1 MRSLE
6 EQWNAA
12 QKRLEQL
19 MAELPEIEECRRA
32 LQRSALGWDVVHHAS
47 RRSSAWELSGQLQQ
61 RLSTL
66 PRESDEHRKFDQELQ
81 RQHAILAQEEA
92 QIAALLKK
100 GSFANKA
107 DARDARLSEDRVTEL
122 QSRVDTFTD
131 RYQSALELCLE
142 LDALLDRDD
151 STETS
156 AEIDAGSTSRQ

>member
-32 LQRSALGWDVVHHAS
+32 LQRSALGWEVVHHAS

-61 RLSTL
+61 RLSML
-66 PRESDEHRKFDQELQ
+66 PHESDEHGKFDRELQ
-81 RQHAILAQEEA
+81 RQRTVLAQEEA
-92 QIAALLKK
+92 QIATLLKR
-100 GSFANKA
+100 GSFADEA
-107 DARDARLSEDRVTEL
+107 DARDARLGEDRTAEL
-122 QSRVDTFTD
+122 QSRIDTFTD

-142 LDALLDRDD
+142 LDALLDRNDNI
-151 STETS
+151 ETS
-156 AEIDAGSTSRQ
+156 AEIDTGSTSRQ